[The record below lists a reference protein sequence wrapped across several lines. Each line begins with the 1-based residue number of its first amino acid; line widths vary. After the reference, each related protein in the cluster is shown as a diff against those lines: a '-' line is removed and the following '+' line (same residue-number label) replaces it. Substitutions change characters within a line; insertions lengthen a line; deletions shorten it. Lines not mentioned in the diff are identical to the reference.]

1 MSKKK
6 DLMLVFDFIAEYLK
20 EESVNTTPKVTTK
33 ELLVEGTKSM
43 DDVLVKLK
51 QPIDNLGK
59 DAKYIKDL
67 MDRVDAKSID
77 QAVTNN
83 LLTNQKREFD
93 KEIQKLKD
101 DFNDKLKSEKQTEND
116 IVLSGSPVTMISQD
130 NVDNII
136 TEDKANTKG
145 QSTRYKAANFEYK
158 G

>member
-20 EESVNTTPKVTTK
+20 EESVVTTPETTTK
-33 ELLVEGTKSM
+33 QLLVEEPKNM

-83 LLTNQKREFD
+83 LLANQKREFD
-93 KEIQKLKD
+93 KEIQKLKE
-101 DFNDKLKSEKQTEND
+101 DFNDKLKTEKETENN
-116 IVLSGSPVTMISQD
+116 IVDSGSTIS
-130 NVDNII
+130 VI
-136 TEDKANTKG
+136 TEDKVEETTKEVKTNTKG
-145 QSTRYKAANFEYK
+145 HMTRYKAANFLQ

>member
-1 MSKKK
+1 
-6 DLMLVFDFIAEYLK
+6 
-20 EESVNTTPKVTTK
+20 
-33 ELLVEGTKSM
+33 M

-83 LLTNQKREFD
+83 LLANQKKEFD
-93 KEIQKLKD
+93 KELQKLKD
-101 DFNDKLKSEKQTEND
+101 DFNDKLKSEKQTENE
-116 IVLSGSPVTMISQD
+116 VTESGSTTTVIMQD
-130 NVDNII
+130 KVEGIIQEDN
-136 TEDKANTKG
+136 DKSKG
-145 QSTRYKAANFEYK
+145 HSTRYKAANFLQ